1 MTTDL
6 PQWLQHAAKTLRR
19 IQIEDYSKLVRLPE
33 WLPKLMSLEK
43 LVIKDCPKLLSLPDG
58 MEGLTSLTHLKIE
71 DCDALEERCE
81 REVGPDW
88 HKKTENKENF
98 IELKGR
104 LQVNE

>member
-1 MTTDL
+1 M
-6 PQWLQHAAKTLRR
+6 
-19 IQIEDYSKLVRLPE
+19 RLPE

-71 DCDALEERCE
+71 DCDALEERCK

-88 HKKTENKENF
+88 HKLDSGMFNSSA
-98 IELKGR
+98 LSLSLPR
-104 LQVNE
+104 